1 MPKTAREWLEKAT
14 FTTAD
19 LASGGRLSPQ
29 QVREFLRV
37 AMESGVITKE
47 MRYEDSDAP
56 LFEVPRIS
64 LNTRV
69 LRRGT
74 EGQRLADADRVKP
87 QTGLVTLQTVLL
99 KGEVPLTDE
108 VLEDN
113 VEKERLADTIMAMLA
128 EAVGRDVEELFIK
141 GDTARTASEDQYLD
155 SLDGIIKQLQVG
167 LPTAQKIDASSI
179 TRYDD
184 LFHAMLSALPP
195 RYRTNVAQLRFY
207 VPVRHHDGYVREL
220 RARGTRLGDDAIIQN
235 MTADLGFAGIPVRGG
250 SLDERHGH
258 DQQRERRLR
267 QVRAAGRP
275 AEPDRWFPAPDPG
288 RALPRPA
295 RRCDELRRHA
305 ALRRQDR
312 RPAVRRAGVQREPV
326 IRVRRARDERAQAR
340 SPIPRTRC
348 GAEGRRR
355 RWRGG
360 QHPHQ
365 RAGDQAKRHPG
376 CRARDAAA
384 DCNVRQCDRRGSRW
398 PDDSR

>member
-167 LPTAQKIDASSI
+167 LPTAQKIDATGI

-195 RYRTNVAQLRFY
+195 RYRTNVSQLRFY

-220 RARGTRLGDDAIIQN
+220 RARGTRLGDDAIVQN
-235 MTADLGFAGIPVRGG
+235 MTADLGFAGIPVRGVPLMSG
-250 SLDERHGH
+250 TDTINSASVDYGKFALLVDPQNLIAGFQRRIRVERYR
-258 DQQRERRLR
+258 DPREGVTSFVVTL
-267 QVRAAGRP
+267 
-275 AEPDRWFPAPDPG
+275 
-288 RALPRPA
+288 
-295 RRCDELRRHA
+295 RCDVKIADPEF
-305 ALRRQDR
+305 
-312 RPAVRRAGVQREPV
+312 GVL
-326 IRVRRARDERAQAR
+326 AY
-340 SPIPRTRC
+340 
-348 GAEGRRR
+348 
-355 RWRGG
+355 
-360 QHPHQ
+360 
-365 RAGDQAKRHPG
+365 
-376 CRARDAAA
+376 
-384 DCNVRQCDRRGSRW
+384 NVNL
-398 PDDSR
+398 